1 MHSTIQD
8 ILPLLARIANALEAA
23 AVPKAPEGFLDYGQK
38 LFCNVTKGNG
48 DGWYVLQDG
57 VVTTQP
63 PIFCGNVLSISFP
76 TVERRNQDV
85 RKFHLVMRANG
96 KTVTFESGHD
106 CFFSKT
112 ILAAF
117 AAVPSAVLTE
127 RIQLATYVKTLK
139 SGDKTLAVSLRAAD
153 GTKLLSEWTND
164 DDWKAI
170 ATVAINNVNKAN
182 DRS

>member
-23 AVPKAPEGFLDYGQK
+23 AEPRALEGFFDYGQK
-38 LFCNVTKGNG
+38 IFCNITKGNG
-48 DGWYVLQDG
+48 DGWYSLQDG
-57 VVTTQP
+57 VATTQP
-63 PIFCGNVLSISFP
+63 PVFRGKVLSISFP

-117 AAVPSAVLTE
+117 AVVPSAVLTQHV
-127 RIQLATYVKTLK
+127 QLATYVKDLK

-153 GTKLLSEWTND
+153 GTKLPSEWTND

-170 ATVAINNVNKAN
+170 AAVAINNVNEAN
-182 DRS
+182 DR

>member
-8 ILPLLARIANALEAA
+8 ILPLLARIAVALESRTQ
-23 AVPKAPEGFLDYGQK
+23 PKAAEGFLDYGK
-38 LFCNVTKGNG
+38 KIFCNVTKGNG
-48 DGWYVLQDG
+48 DGWYVLHDG
-57 VVTTQP
+57 VATTQMP
-63 PIFCGNVLSISFP
+63 VFRGNVLSISFP

-85 RKFHLVMRANG
+85 RKFHLVMQANSE
-96 KTVTFESGHD
+96 TVVFESGHD

-112 ILAAF
+112 VLAAF
-117 AAVPSAVLTE
+117 AAVPPAVLTQ

-153 GTKLLSEWTND
+153 GTKLSSEWTND

-170 ATVAINNVNKAN
+170 AVVAINNVNEAN